1 MTLKTTFAKAACIA
15 LVSLA
20 SASAHAGW
28 GGGFFACKKTPIAD
42 VTDLTI
48 TEGAVALGLNT
59 LASVLPPDIAEL
71 LDSSEDIT
79 VFAPTDEAFANIPG
93 PILAEIAG
101 DEDILATVLS
111 YHVTPYKIDPRKTRY
126 IREVKTLAGQTLFV
140 SRDRKG
146 FDVNQS
152 DIECQGYRTK
162 NGLVWVIDSVLLP
175 QF

>member
-1 MTLKTTFAKAACIA
+1 MTLKSTFAKAACIT

-48 TEGAVALGLNT
+48 TEGAAALGLDT
-59 LASVLPPDIAEL
+59 LASVLPPEIAEL
-71 LDSSEDIT
+71 LDNSEDIT
-79 VFAPTDEAFANIPG
+79 VFAPTDEAFENIPG
-93 PILAEIAG
+93 PILGEIV
-101 DEDILATVLS
+101 DDPDILATVLS
-111 YHVTPYKIDPRKTRY
+111 YHVTPYKVDPRKTRY
-126 IREVKTLAGQTLFV
+126 IREVKTLAGQSLFV

-152 DIECQGYRTK
+152 EIECQGYRTK